1 MLTKVNKNNKNVN
14 KSVDKLV
21 IMIYI
26 NIMLIKVNKFKTNVN
41 YVERRKKLL
50 FRNSLKVPN
59 KIWKD
64 KRIKKE
70 CKIIYSLIYSKC
82 YNQTIIHLNVGD
94 IQQDIKI
101 KNKAL
106 RKHLDNLKVLNYIDV
121 KEYATGLYMI
131 HLLR

>member
-1 MLTKVNKNNKNVN
+1 
-14 KSVDKLV
+14 
-21 IMIYI
+21 
-26 NIMLIKVNKFKTNVN
+26 MLIEAK
-41 YVERRKKLL
+41 RKGEKL
-50 FRNSLKVPN
+50 FVRNNLEVPN
-59 KIWKD
+59 KILKD

-131 HLLR
+131 YLLR

>member
-1 MLTKVNKNNKNVN
+1 MFSKRK
-14 KSVDKLV
+14 
-21 IMIYI
+21 
-26 NIMLIKVNKFKTNVN
+26 
-41 YVERRKKLL
+41 ERRSKLL
-50 FRNSLKVPN
+50 VRNTLEVPN

-70 CKIIYSLIYSKC
+70 CKIIYSLIYSKS
-82 YNQTIIHLNVGD
+82 YDKSVIHLNVGD

-106 RKHLDNLKVLNYIDV
+106 RKHLDNLKDLNYINV

>member
-1 MLTKVNKNNKNVN
+1 MLTKVNKIIKNVN

-26 NIMLIKVNKFKTNVN
+26 GIVLIKVNKLKTNVN
-41 YVERRKKLL
+41 CIERRKKLL
-50 FRNSLKVPN
+50 FRNNLEVPN

-70 CKIIYSLIYSKC
+70 SKIIYSIIYSKC
-82 YNQTIIHLNVGD
+82 YNQTVIHLNVGD

-106 RKHLDNLKVLNYIDV
+106 RKHLDKLKVLNYIDV

>member
-1 MLTKVNKNNKNVN
+1 MV
-14 KSVDKLV
+14 
-21 IMIYI
+21 
-26 NIMLIKVNKFKTNVN
+26 
-41 YVERRKKLL
+41 
-50 FRNSLKVPN
+50 RNTLEVPN

-70 CKIIYSLIYSKC
+70 CKIIYSLIYSKS
-82 YNQTIIHLNVGD
+82 YDKTVIHLNVGD

-106 RKHLDNLKVLNYIDV
+106 RKHLDNLKDLNYINV

>member
-1 MLTKVNKNNKNVN
+1 MG
-14 KSVDKLV
+14 KS
-21 IMIYI
+21 
-26 NIMLIKVNKFKTNVN
+26 NF
-41 YVERRKKLL
+41 E
-50 FRNSLKVPN
+50 VPN

-70 CKIIYSLIYSKC
+70 CKIIYSIIYSRC
-82 YNQTIIHLNVGD
+82 YNKTVMHLNVGE

-106 RKHLDNLKVLNYIDV
+106 KKHLDNLQNLNYINV

>member
-1 MLTKVNKNNKNVN
+1 
-14 KSVDKLV
+14 
-21 IMIYI
+21 
-26 NIMLIKVNKFKTNVN
+26 MLIQTK
-41 YVERRKKLL
+41 ERRNKLL
-50 FRNSLKVPN
+50 VRNSLEVPN

-70 CKIIYSLIYSKC
+70 CKIIYSLIYSKS
-82 YNQTIIHLNVGD
+82 YDKKVIHLNVGD

-106 RKHLDNLKVLNYIDV
+106 RKHLDNLKDLNYINV

>member
-26 NIMLIKVNKFKTNVN
+26 NILLIKVNKFKTNVN

>member
-1 MLTKVNKNNKNVN
+1 MG
-14 KSVDKLV
+14 KSIL
-21 IMIYI
+21 
-26 NIMLIKVNKFKTNVN
+26 
-41 YVERRKKLL
+41 E
-50 FRNSLKVPN
+50 VPD

-70 CKIIYSLIYSKC
+70 CKIIYSIIYSRC
-82 YNQTIIHLNVGD
+82 YNKTVMHLNVGD

-106 RKHLDNLKVLNYIDV
+106 KKHLDNLQNLNYINV

>member
-1 MLTKVNKNNKNVN
+1 MI
-14 KSVDKLV
+14 KLH
-21 IMIYI
+21 
-26 NIMLIKVNKFKTNVN
+26 LDDTNKF
-41 YVERRKKLL
+41 
-50 FRNSLKVPN
+50 
-59 KIWKD
+59 WKD

-70 CKIIYSLIYSKC
+70 CKIIYSIIYSRGYDK
-82 YNQTIIHLNVGD
+82 TVIHLNIGE

-106 RKHLDNLKVLNYIDV
+106 KKHLDNLQNLNYINV

>member
-1 MLTKVNKNNKNVN
+1 
-14 KSVDKLV
+14 
-21 IMIYI
+21 
-26 NIMLIKVNKFKTNVN
+26 MLIQTK
-41 YVERRKKLL
+41 ERRNKLL
-50 FRNSLKVPN
+50 VRNNLEVPD

-70 CKIIYSLIYSKC
+70 CKIIYSLIYSRGYDK
-82 YNQTIIHLNVGD
+82 TVIHLNIGE

-106 RKHLDNLKVLNYIDV
+106 KKHLDNLQNFNYINV

>member
-1 MLTKVNKNNKNVN
+1 MVRSNL
-14 KSVDKLV
+14 
-21 IMIYI
+21 
-26 NIMLIKVNKFKTNVN
+26 
-41 YVERRKKLL
+41 E
-50 FRNSLKVPN
+50 VPD

-70 CKIIYSLIYSKC
+70 CKIIYSLIYSRSYDK
-82 YNQTIIHLNVGD
+82 TVIHLNIGE

-106 RKHLDNLKVLNYIDV
+106 KKHLDNLQNLNYINV

>member
-1 MLTKVNKNNKNVN
+1 MVRNK
-14 KSVDKLV
+14 L
-21 IMIYI
+21 
-26 NIMLIKVNKFKTNVN
+26 
-41 YVERRKKLL
+41 E
-50 FRNSLKVPN
+50 VPN

-70 CKIIYSLIYSKC
+70 CKITYSLIYSKC
-82 YNQTIIHLNVGD
+82 YNQTVIHLNVGD

-106 RKHLDNLKVLNYIDV
+106 RKHLDNLKDLNYIDV

>member
-1 MLTKVNKNNKNVN
+1 MFSKRK
-14 KSVDKLV
+14 
-21 IMIYI
+21 
-26 NIMLIKVNKFKTNVN
+26 
-41 YVERRKKLL
+41 ERRNKLL
-50 FRNSLKVPN
+50 VRNNLEVPN

-70 CKIIYSLIYSKC
+70 CKIIYSLIYSKS
-82 YNQTIIHLNVGD
+82 YDKTVIHLNVGD

-106 RKHLDNLKVLNYIDV
+106 RKHLDNLKGLNYINV

>member
-1 MLTKVNKNNKNVN
+1 MFSKRKERR
-14 KSVDKLV
+14 DKLLV
-21 IMIYI
+21 
-26 NIMLIKVNKFKTNVN
+26 
-41 YVERRKKLL
+41 
-50 FRNSLKVPN
+50 RNNLEVPN

-64 KRIKKE
+64 KRIKRE
-70 CKIIYSLIYSKC
+70 CKIIYSLIYSKS
-82 YNQTIIHLNVGD
+82 YDKTVIHLNVGD

-106 RKHLDNLKVLNYIDV
+106 RKHLDNLKDLNYINV